1 MSTNLILF
9 FMFQIVPIL
18 LNVTSQFYPIFYV
31 FLSIFSCFF
40 TRSKRRRAKDL
51 LYMLQEE
58 KVARDVYKKMAE
70 KYNVRIFQNISI
82 SEQRHMDAVRSKI
95 DKYSIP
101 YKTITEMIYVSDE
114 IRDGLYLMDLN
125 VTNFSADASP
135 SRPLLYKLK

>member
-1 MSTNLILF
+1 VAGLHRNRWLF
-9 FMFQIVPIL
+9 YSGITGRFEPE
-18 LNVTSQFYPIFYV
+18 YA
-31 FLSIFSCFF
+31 
-40 TRSKRRRAKDL
+40 RRRAKDL

-101 YKTITEMIYVSDE
+101 LLDILMILENSWTLHLSNY
-114 IRDGLYLMDLN
+114 I
-125 VTNFSADASP
+125 
-135 SRPLLYKLK
+135 